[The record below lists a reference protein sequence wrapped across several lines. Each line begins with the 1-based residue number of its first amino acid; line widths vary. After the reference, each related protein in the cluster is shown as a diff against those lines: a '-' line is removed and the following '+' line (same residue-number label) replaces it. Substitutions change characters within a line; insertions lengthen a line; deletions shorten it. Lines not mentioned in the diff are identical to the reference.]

1 MVYVSEGD
9 LSVLLETAHRLSQSS
24 GSPTVLIKALLE
36 QVPPLFHADVAAV
49 LSVDFTDYAFE
60 GFVRAPRGDMLV
72 TGEPLAQLLPQHPL
86 VGHYTTAPRLEPHI
100 VSEFVDWKSWK
111 SSAIFDVVYRRLG
124 TPYAL
129 LIPMTL
135 TVTGGK
141 ATFLDLTRNFP
152 DFTPRERDMARV
164 LQGPIIV
171 AYRTAES
178 SDQCKSGPQD
188 EESITKYGLTP
199 REIDVAKLLAEG
211 RTAVSIGRALSAS
224 PRTVGKHLE
233 HIYLKTGAHDRL
245 AVAFLMRD
253 WF

>member
-9 LSVLLETAHRLSQSS
+9 LSVLLETAHRLSQRS
-24 GSPTVLIKALLE
+24 GSPTALTKVMLE
-36 QVPPLFHADVAAV
+36 QVPPLFHAHVAAV
-49 LSVDFTDYAFE
+49 VSVNFTCYAVE
-60 GFVRAPRGDMLV
+60 GFARAPRGDMLV
-72 TGEPLAQLLPQHPL
+72 TGEPLAQLLRQHPL
-86 VGHYTTAPRLEPHI
+86 VGHYATAPRLEPQI
-100 VSEFVDWKSWK
+100 VSEFVDWKTWR
-111 SSAIFDVVYRRLG
+111 SSAIFDAVYHRLG
-124 TPYAL
+124 TQYEL

-135 TVTGGK
+135 TMTGGK

-164 LQGPIIV
+164 LQGPIID

-178 SDQCKSGPQD
+178 SDQCISCPTD
-188 EESITKYGLTP
+188 EKSITKYGLTP
-199 REIDVAKLLAEG
+199 RELDVAKLLAEG
-211 RTAVSIGRALSAS
+211 RTAVSIGRYLSAS

-245 AVAFLMRD
+245 AAAFLMRD